1 MEKEKE
7 IWEHKKS
14 DGTIVFVKYGTGR
27 VTFGADAVFVGKI
40 TSRSVIGDY
49 IVIPATFKINVQHEV
64 LNAGKQV
71 SEVIYFNL

>member
-1 MEKEKE
+1 MDRERSV
-7 IWEHKKS
+7 WDRMKS
-14 DGTIVFVKYGTGR
+14 DGTIIFVKYGTGM

-71 SEVIYFNL
+71 SEVIYFHL